1 MNGGAKNM
9 TNVMSKFL
17 NMDMTLEEVIEAS
30 TWKPAQ
36 YIQRTE
42 LGHLS
47 EGAIADL
54 SILKIHQGNF
64 GFLDVRFKR
73 MKGDKKIVCELT
85 LKDGE
90 VVYDLNGIA
99 SQDWDKQYQ

>member
-1 MNGGAKNM
+1 MKGGAKNM

-17 NMDMTLEEVIEAS
+17 KRDMTRQEVSAAS

-54 SILKIHQGNF
+54 SILKIHQGDF
-64 GFLDVRFKR
+64 GFLDVQFKR

-99 SQDWDKQYQ
+99 SNDWNK